1 MAAADDDAAVADVGP
16 ASTSRAAT
24 PPPTSPSLAAIVAET
39 VADGD
44 RVGVDDADTLLEPAG
59 GNESALNVE
68 ATVEA
73 SLRQKQAARVKTVK
87 AKTGDSDTKPVP
99 KHDNLKR
106 TKPRKDS
113 DASETEIELDERPA
127 TKRRRSSKTGK
138 PTKPTKPIAV
148 VDSDED
154 NVSKGATRYKSV
166 KSSSLV
172 KKWDGP
178 TLHELRREF
187 QRRVLVWDGFP
198 PKCTHGNQE
207 ANYRLILLAARSG
220 MDPPLYKSFK
230 ADLEAAHSSKDKE

>member
-1 MAAADDDAAVADVGP
+1 LAAADDDAAVEDVGP

-24 PPPTSPSLAAIVAET
+24 PPPTSPSLAAIVAER

-44 RVGVDDADTLLEPAG
+44 RVGVDDADTLLELAG

-73 SLRQKQAARVKTVK
+73 SRRQKQVARVKTVK
-87 AKTGDSDTKPVP
+87 AKTGDSDTEPVP
-99 KHDNLKR
+99 KHDKR
-106 TKPRKDS
+106 TKPQKES

-154 NVSKGATRYKSV
+154 DVSKGATRYKSV

-172 KKWDGP
+172 KKWNGP

-187 QRRVLVWDGFP
+187 
-198 PKCTHGNQE
+198 
-207 ANYRLILLAARSG
+207 
-220 MDPPLYKSFK
+220 
-230 ADLEAAHSSKDKE
+230 